1 MSSSRG
7 LATRRPATR
16 GLATRK
22 ADYDVARNADLG
34 FTLIELLV
42 VMIIIGILAAI
53 AIPIYL
59 SQEQKAADA
68 QAKSDVHSA
77 AIAEESYFADFLT
90 YIPEP
95 LSTTPPTALAA
106 QGFKMSSKTL
116 DVTVYTYAA
125 GSTTGGSTT
134 LSQNGGY
141 CVKITSGSSKA
152 FYYTSFLGGITNT
165 ACL

>member
-1 MSSSRG
+1 MPRLGRLTLSARVSR
-7 LATRRPATR
+7 LRALRRR
-16 GLATRK
+16 
-22 ADYDVARNADLG
+22 DDSG

-53 AIPIYL
+53 AIPIFL
-59 SQEQKAADA
+59 SQKQKSYDA

-90 YIPEP
+90 YTPAPVSTPAALPP
-95 LSTTPPTALAA
+95 LLVA

-116 DVTVYTYAA
+116 DVTVYTYASGA
-125 GSTTGGSTT
+125 TTSGSTT
-134 LSQNGGY
+134 LSQPGGY
-141 CVKITSGSSKA
+141 CVKVTSGSTKA

-165 ACL
+165 PCL

>member
-1 MSSSRG
+1 MPVSHG
-7 LATRRPATR
+7 VVA
-16 GLATRK
+16 RK
-22 ADYDVARNADLG
+22 ADYDAARQADSG

-59 SQEQKAADA
+59 SQQQKAADA

-77 AIAEESYFADFLT
+77 AIAEESYFADNQT
-90 YIPEP
+90 YIPAP
-95 LSTTPPTALAA
+95 LSTTPPPALAA

-116 DVTVYTYAA
+116 DVTVYTYAS

-134 LSQNGGY
+134 LSQSGGY
-141 CVKITSGSSKA
+141 CVKVTSGSTKA
-152 FYYTSFLGGITNT
+152 FYYTSFLGGITTT

>member
-1 MSSSRG
+1 MPTSGRSTLSARVSQ
-7 LATRRPATR
+7 LRAERRS
-16 GLATRK
+16 GEG
-22 ADYDVARNADLG
+22 G

-53 AIPIYL
+53 AIPIFL
-59 SQEQKAADA
+59 SQKQKSYDA

-90 YIPEP
+90 YTPAPVSTPAALPP
-95 LSTTPPTALAA
+95 LLVA

-116 DVTVYTYAA
+116 DVTVYTYPQ
-125 GSTTGGSTT
+125 GGTTGGSTT
-134 LSQNGGY
+134 LTQTGGY
-141 CVKITSGSSKA
+141 CVKVTSGSTKA

-165 ACL
+165 PCL

>member
-1 MSSSRG
+1 MGRSTLSARVSR
-7 LATRRPATR
+7 LRAKRRSAE
-16 GLATRK
+16 G
-22 ADYDVARNADLG
+22 G

-53 AIPIYL
+53 AIPIFL
-59 SQEQKAADA
+59 SQKQKGYDA

-90 YIPEP
+90 YAPA
-95 LSTTPPTALAA
+95 STTATPPALLAS
-106 QGFKMSSKTL
+106 QGFKMSSKTV
-116 DVTVYTYAA
+116 DVTVYTYAP

-134 LSQNGGY
+134 LSQTGGY
-141 CVKITSGSSKA
+141 CVKVTSGSTKA

-165 ACL
+165 ACG

>member
-7 LATRRPATR
+7 LATRKT
-16 GLATRK
+16 
-22 ADYDVARNADLG
+22 DYDAARNAESG

-53 AIPIYL
+53 AIPLYL
-59 SQEQKAADA
+59 SQKQKAADT

-90 YIPEP
+90 YTPATTA
-95 LSTTPPTALAA
+95 TTPPAVLAA
-106 QGFKMSSKTL
+106 QGFKMSSKTI
-116 DVTVYTYAA
+116 DVTVYTYAQGA
-125 GSTTGGSTT
+125 TTGGSTS
-134 LSQNGGY
+134 LSQPGGY
-141 CVKITSGSSKA
+141 CVKVTSGSSKA

-165 ACL
+165 ACA

>member
-7 LATRRPATR
+7 LATRKT
-16 GLATRK
+16 
-22 ADYDVARNADLG
+22 DYDAARNAESG

-53 AIPIYL
+53 AIPLYL
-59 SQEQKAADA
+59 SQKQKAADT

-90 YIPEP
+90 YTPATTA
-95 LSTTPPTALAA
+95 TTPPAVLAA
-106 QGFKMSSKTL
+106 QGFKMSSKTI
-116 DVTVYTYAA
+116 DVTVYTYAQGA
-125 GSTTGGSTT
+125 TTGGSTS
-134 LSQNGGY
+134 LSQPGGY
-141 CVKITSGSSKA
+141 CVRVTSGSSKA

-165 ACL
+165 ACA

>member
-7 LATRRPATR
+7 F
-16 GLATRK
+16 ATRK
-22 ADYDVARNADLG
+22 ADYDAARKSESG

-53 AIPIYL
+53 AIPLYL
-59 SQEQKAADA
+59 SQKQKAADA

-77 AIAEESYFADFLT
+77 AIAEESYFADNLT
-90 YIPEP
+90 YFPATT
-95 LSTTPPTALAA
+95 STTPPTALAT
-106 QGFKMSSKTL
+106 QGFKMSSKTV
-116 DVTVYTYAA
+116 DVTVYTYAQGA
-125 GSTTGGSTT
+125 TTGGSTS
-134 LSQNGGY
+134 LAQPGGY
-141 CVKITSGSSKA
+141 CVKVTSGSTKV